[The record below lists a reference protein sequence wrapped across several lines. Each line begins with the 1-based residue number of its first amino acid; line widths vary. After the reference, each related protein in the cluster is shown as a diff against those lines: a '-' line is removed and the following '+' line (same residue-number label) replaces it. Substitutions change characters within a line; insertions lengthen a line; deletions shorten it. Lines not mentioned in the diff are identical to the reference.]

1 MLHGYGA
8 SLLEGA
14 LLSLTV
20 ALSSLVIA
28 FALGLAGA
36 VAKLSRVR
44 PLRWLAQAYTTL
56 IRAVPD
62 LVMMLLVFYGGQ
74 VLVNHLGDRFG
85 WDYVD
90 VDPFVAGVLTI
101 GFIFGAYFTEVLRG
115 AFLAVPPGQKEA
127 ALAFGMTPRQV
138 LWRIVGPQMLR
149 HALPGALVPVTFA
162 GDPDAANADFSKN
175 RALPSVSTQW
185 AVTEQVT
192 LRGNE
197 LKETRGPARRVGVRL
212 GPDTRRII
220 LAENRFAGFSVDVED
235 KRPAD
240 AQRPA

>member
-20 ALSSLVIA
+20 ALASLAIA
-28 FALGLAGA
+28 LVLGLAGA

-44 PLRWLAQAYTTL
+44 PARWLAQGYTTL

-74 VLVNHLGDRFG
+74 VLVNHVGDRLG

-127 ALAFGMTPRQV
+127 AVAFGMRPAQV
-138 LWRIVGPQMLR
+138 LWRVTGPQMLR
-149 HALPGALVPVTFA
+149 HALPGLSNNWLVMIKSTAIVSVI
-162 GDPDAANADFSKN
+162 GLSDLMN
-175 RALPSVSTQW
+175 RAKQAAGSTHEPFVFYL
-185 AVTEQVT
+185 AACGVYLAFTT
-192 LRGNE
+192 LSE
-197 LKETRGPARRVGVRL
+197 LAFAWLHKRLAVGVRRVAL
-212 GPDTRRII
+212 
-220 LAENRFAGFSVDVED
+220 
-235 KRPAD
+235 
-240 AQRPA
+240 